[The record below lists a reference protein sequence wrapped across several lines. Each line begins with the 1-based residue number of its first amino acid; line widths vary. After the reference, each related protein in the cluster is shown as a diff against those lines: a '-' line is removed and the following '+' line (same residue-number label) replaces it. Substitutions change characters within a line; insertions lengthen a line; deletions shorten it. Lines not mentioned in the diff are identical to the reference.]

1 MSAIRLGS
9 AMYDPLHRGGDHRH
23 NARRALIVR
32 RHRAMMREAKVAKTD
47 HAGSPDAWLE
57 QLPSSLV
64 GE

>member
-1 MSAIRLGS
+1 MSAIRLGN
-9 AMYDPLHRGGDHRH
+9 AMYDPLHRGGNHRH
-23 NARRALIVR
+23 NARRAPIVR
-32 RHRAMMREAKVAKTD
+32 RHRAMLREAKVARTD

>member
-1 MSAIRLGS
+1 MSAIRLGN
-9 AMYDPLHRGGDHRH
+9 AIFDPLHRGGNHRH

-32 RHRAMMREAKVAKTD
+32 RHRAMLREAKVAKTD
-47 HAGSPDAWLE
+47 HGGSPDAHLQ